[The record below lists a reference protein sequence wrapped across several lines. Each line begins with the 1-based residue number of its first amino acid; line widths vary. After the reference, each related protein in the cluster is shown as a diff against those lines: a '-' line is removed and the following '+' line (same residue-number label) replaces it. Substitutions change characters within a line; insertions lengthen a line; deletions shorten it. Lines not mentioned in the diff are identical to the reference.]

1 MFYWTRFLY
10 RQSYY
15 WKIGFFKCPTT
26 LSPLLWMKWK
36 WDKNEYQQ
44 WFFQQFTRKKNQI
57 KIEDDK
63 ASAISQPFRT
73 IPLWA
78 RICASW
84 CNCVPCFLPFLD
96 ASSHLYMR
104 VRPSVR
110 PYVRPSV
117 CPSVRMSVTITK
129 ILRTNDF
136 REKFSITKLFKIKF
150 LATLYLNFFSVS
162 NIFQDMITSKFT

>member
-1 MFYWTRFLY
+1 MVRGQNGITLFIFSYFAMKTGGVTSVVPLAPSPYDHAGDIHMFYWTRFLY
-10 RQSYY
+10 RRSNY

-26 LSPLLWMKWK
+26 LSPLLWMKWE

-84 CNCVPCFLPFLD
+84 CNCVPCFLPSF
-96 ASSHLYMR
+96 S
-104 VRPSVR
+104 
-110 PYVRPSV
+110 
-117 CPSVRMSVTITK
+117 I
-129 ILRTNDF
+129 ILRL
-136 REKFSITKLFKIKF
+136 KSG
-150 LATLYLNFFSVS
+150 S
-162 NIFQDMITSKFT
+162 N

>member
-1 MFYWTRFLY
+1 MLYLNIVLELLLWVKCNIFGKGSEWYHFFYFFIFCYKNRGCHASCSSCPSPYDHAGDIHMFYWTRFLY

-15 WKIGFFKCPTT
+15 WKIGFFKCPTR
-26 LSPLLWMKWK
+26 LSPLLWMKWE

-84 CNCVPCFLPFLD
+84 CNCVPCFLPSF
-96 ASSHLYMR
+96 S
-104 VRPSVR
+104 
-110 PYVRPSV
+110 
-117 CPSVRMSVTITK
+117 I
-129 ILRTNDF
+129 ILRL
-136 REKFSITKLFKIKF
+136 KSG
-150 LATLYLNFFSVS
+150 S
-162 NIFQDMITSKFT
+162 N

>member
-1 MFYWTRFLY
+1 MEPIPRDYKTAVDWPTWSRQIEGKNTCIFAMKTEGVTSVVPLAPSPYDHAGDIHMFYWTRFLY

-15 WKIGFFKCPTT
+15 WKISFFKCPTT
-26 LSPLLWMKWK
+26 LSPLLWMKWE

-84 CNCVPCFLPFLD
+84 CNCGNLPSF
-96 ASSHLYMR
+96 S
-104 VRPSVR
+104 
-110 PYVRPSV
+110 
-117 CPSVRMSVTITK
+117 I
-129 ILRTNDF
+129 ILRL
-136 REKFSITKLFKIKF
+136 KSG
-150 LATLYLNFFSVS
+150 S
-162 NIFQDMITSKFT
+162 N